1 MNKKVVIKPI
11 AVAIGATMLGSLAQ
25 LPNAAAEQNPFAM
38 KSLANGYDVAFS
50 SRKHEEAEGKCGG
63 EKKAGAEAT
72 SKAAEGS
79 CGEAVKAK
87 EGSCG
92 ESKAKEGSCGESKA
106 KEGSCGESKSK

>member
-50 SRKHEEAEGKCGG
+50 SRKHEEAEAIRSRQSRDCGNG
-63 EKKAGAEAT
+63 GCTKR
-72 SKAAEGS
+72 S
-79 CGEAVKAK
+79 CAIMIPTTGRSCAK
-87 EGSCG
+87 R
-92 ESKAKEGSCGESKA
+92 
-106 KEGSCGESKSK
+106 